1 MITRSDAL
9 NDALDRL
16 DGYGYLDAPG
26 FAFHGP
32 MGAETLST
40 LGHDDL
46 VGSWVEAYKARH
58 EALDVPA
65 TTGRI
70 DAHDEAGWRSAL
82 GDMSRVS
89 DWAQLFR
96 RELAGQP
103 WPEVLQR
110 WLPRLL
116 AGYGGALT
124 HGLIRVAHGV
134 RALPVDAPPSG
145 LLLDELAKGLAF
157 WAASFTALPGRP
169 DLHGSLALP
178 DALAGVPRPEETWS
192 PIEAGTFARMGE
204 LRRFPSAVEALAR
217 PGSIDGAL
225 SDLTAAFCRAVL
237 TASGPTANALV
248 HTVTPVAAA
257 RTLLPYMAGVS
268 IETVY
273 AQLWHVSAAIV
284 CGFAPPLASAATTG
298 APGLDTPGRPEILA
312 RAVEHRDTHVLK
324 FAEACAREDALRP
337 DPVYMRAAHHVLGQ
351 LPAWRPA

>member
-1 MITRSDAL
+1 MITRSEAL

-26 FAFHGP
+26 FASHGP

-40 LGHDDL
+40 LGHDEL
-46 VGSWVEAYKARH
+46 VASWVEAYKARH
-58 EALDVPA
+58 EALGVPPS
-65 TTGRI
+65 TDRI
-70 DAHDEAGWRSAL
+70 DARAEAGWRAAL

-89 DWAQLFR
+89 DWAELFR
-96 RELAGQP
+96 RELAEQP
-103 WPEVLQR
+103 WPAVLQR

-134 RALPVDAPPSG
+134 RALPAEAPPSG
-145 LLLDELAKGLAF
+145 RLLDELAKGLAF

-169 DLHGSLALP
+169 GLHGPLALR
-178 DALAGVPRPEETWS
+178 DALAGLPRPDEPWS

-204 LRRFPSAVEALAR
+204 LQRFPPAVEALGW
-217 PGSIDGAL
+217 PGSIDDAL
-225 SDLTAAFCRAVL
+225 SDLTAAFCQAVL
-237 TASGPTANALV
+237 ASAGPTANALV
-248 HTVTPVAAA
+248 HTVTPTAAA
-257 RTLLPYMAGVS
+257 RTLLPYMAEVS
-268 IETVY
+268 VETVY

-284 CGFAPPLASAATTG
+284 CGFAPPMASAGTTG
-298 APGLDTPGRPEILA
+298 EADLEPPSSTEVLA

-337 DPVYMRAAHHVLGQ
+337 DPVYMRAAQHVLRQ
-351 LPAWRPA
+351 LPAW